1 MMRSHIGDRA
11 IQDWDR
17 GVIVGRR
24 TFGKGLVQ
32 KPLPL
37 PDGSLIRLT
46 VARYYTPTGRS
57 IQKPYVK
64 GDSEDYMMD
73 FNERFKHGEM
83 MNKDSIKFSD
93 SLRYETLKNK
103 RTVYGGGGIMPDV
116 FIPLDT
122 TLFTNYHRNLLAQ
135 GLINREAMNVMDR
148 SRNELK
154 AAYKTSEAF
163 AKDFEVNQA
172 MLDDLLA
179 LAAAE
184 KIEFNQEQ
192 YDKAWPLIKLQIKA
206 LIARD
211 LYDMGAYY
219 EIINEVNDAYLKALQ
234 LIKDDKE
241 YNAILNGKKT
251 K

>member
-1 MMRSHIGDRA
+1 
-11 IQDWDR
+11 
-17 GVIVGRR
+17 
-24 TFGKGLVQ
+24 
-32 KPLPL
+32 
-37 PDGSLIRLT
+37 
-46 VARYYTPTGRS
+46 
-57 IQKPYVK
+57 
-64 GDSEDYMMD
+64 
-73 FNERFKHGEM
+73 
-83 MNKDSIKFSD
+83 
-93 SLRYETLKNK
+93 
-103 RTVYGGGGIMPDV
+103 
-116 FIPLDT
+116 
-122 TLFTNYHRNLLAQ
+122 
-135 GLINREAMNVMDR
+135 
-148 SRNELK
+148 
-154 AAYKTSEAF
+154 KTSEAF

-192 YDKAWPLIKLQIKA
+192 YDKALPLIKLQIKA